1 MSSMRSTNSD
11 VPRRPVL
18 LLSVAV
24 VVALLLGIWI
34 GRALA
39 PPQEEASPSTPS
51 PEATGLSEHPQTEKG
66 AIAAATEFSRV
77 IADVSTDE
85 DQYRQ
90 AIREVAA
97 PDWTSKAEELADNTL
112 SFLEERYGAEGT
124 FSFVPAR
131 YRVVEFAENAA
142 TVDLWGVTLA
152 TGPKIVGVEET
163 WITGTL
169 ELVWSSEGWRVAGQ
183 DSATGPTPELVRSE
197 DERGGNPL
205 SDFEE
210 FGHAPTP

>member
-1 MSSMRSTNSD
+1 MRSSNSAS
-11 VPRRPVL
+11 RRPL
-18 LLSVAV
+18 LLVSIGV
-24 VVALLLGIWI
+24 VVVLLLGIWI

-39 PPQEEASPSTPS
+39 PPQEDASPTAPRPDLATPS
-51 PEATGLSEHPQTEKG
+51 DHPQTQEG

-77 IADVSTDE
+77 IADVSEDE
-85 DQYRQ
+85 DRYRD

-97 PDWTSKAEELADNTL
+97 PDWSSKADELADNTL
-112 SFLEERYGAEGT
+112 SFLEERYGSGGT

-131 YRVVEFAENAA
+131 YRVVEFAENGA
-142 TVDLWGVTLA
+142 TIDLWGVTLA

-169 ELVWSSEGWRVAGQ
+169 ELVWTSTGWRVAGQ

-197 DERGGNPL
+197 DEVGGNPL

-210 FGHAPTP
+210 FGHAPRP

>member
-1 MSSMRSTNSD
+1 MRSTNSE
-11 VPRRPVL
+11 RRPL
-18 LLSVAV
+18 LLVVVAV
-24 VVALLLGIWI
+24 IVALLLGMWI
-34 GRALA
+34 GHGLA
-39 PPQEEASPSTPS
+39 PPREEASPSAPR
-51 PEATGLSEHPQTEKG
+51 PDAEQLSEHPQTEEG
-66 AIAAATEFSRV
+66 AIAAAAEFSRV

-112 SFLEERYGAEGT
+112 SFLEERYGSEGT

-131 YRVVEFAENAA
+131 YRVVEFAQDAA

-152 TGPKIVGVEET
+152 TGPKIAGVEET

-169 ELVWSSEGWRVAGQ
+169 QLVWTSDGWRVAGQ
-183 DSATGPTPELVRSE
+183 DSATGPTPELVRAD

>member
-1 MSSMRSTNSD
+1 MRSTNSQ
-11 VPRRPVL
+11 VSRRPL
-18 LLSVAV
+18 LLLGVAV
-24 VVALLLGIWI
+24 AIALLLGMWI

-39 PPQEEASPSTPS
+39 PAQEEASPSTPS
-51 PEATGLSEHPQTEKG
+51 PEARNLGEYPQTEQG

-77 IADVSTDE
+77 IADVSADE
-85 DQYRQ
+85 GEYRQ

-97 PDWTSKAEELADNTL
+97 PDWMSKAEELADNTL
-112 SFLEERYGAEGT
+112 SFLDERYGSEGT

-131 YRVVEFAENAA
+131 YRVVEFAANAA
-142 TVDLWGVTLA
+142 TIDLWGVTLA
-152 TGPKIVGVEET
+152 TGPKIGGVEET

-169 ELVWSSEGWRVAGQ
+169 ELVWTSDGWRVAGQ

>member
-1 MSSMRSTNSD
+1 MRSTNFTG
-11 VPRRPVL
+11 PRRPLL

-24 VVALLLGIWI
+24 VVALLLGMWI
-34 GRALA
+34 GRILA
-39 PPQEEASPSTPS
+39 PPQEDALPSTPT
-51 PEATGLSEHPQTEKG
+51 PDATSHSEHLQTEEG

-77 IADVSTDE
+77 IADVSADE

-97 PDWTSKAEELADNTL
+97 PDWASKAEELADNTL
-112 SFLEERYGAEGT
+112 SFLEERYGSEGT

-131 YRVVEFAENAA
+131 YRVVEFAEAAA
-142 TVDLWGVTLA
+142 TIDLWGVTLA
-152 TGPKIVGVEET
+152 TGPKVVGVEET

-169 ELVWSSEGWRVAGQ
+169 QLVWTSGGWRVAGQ

-210 FGHAPTP
+210 FGNAPTP

>member
-1 MSSMRSTNSD
+1 MRSTNSEFRL
-11 VPRRPVL
+11 PL
-18 LLSVAV
+18 LLRGVAV
-24 VVALLLGIWI
+24 VIALLLGVWI

-39 PPQEEASPSTPS
+39 PPQDEASPIAPD
-51 PEATGLSEHPQTEKG
+51 ARKLSEHPQTEEG

-77 IADVSTDE
+77 IADASTDE
-85 DQYRQ
+85 DEYRR
-90 AIREVAA
+90 AIRQVAA

-112 SFLEERYGAEGT
+112 SFLEERYGPEGT

-169 ELVWSSEGWRVAGQ
+169 ELVWTSDGWRVADQ
-183 DSATGPTPELVRSE
+183 HSATGPTPELVRSE

-205 SDFEE
+205 LDFEE
-210 FGHAPTP
+210 FDDAPTP